1 MRAVLSLPVR
11 FRLVALISVGILV
24 AAVTPGSPATAR
36 DGGTS
41 DPGGAARAAAGPS
54 VSVTLV
60 TGDRVVLRDETGG
73 RRSVVFEPAEGRDEI
88 DVHQVEIDE
97 DLYLFPS
104 DTLPYLSDD
113 RLDRALFNIDALVAK
128 EYDDASLDAVP
139 LIATTTGGARSLSTL
154 TAADQGE
161 PLESIDGS
169 ALSVD
174 KDEASAF
181 WESVTGAGRSR
192 LAAGVQKLWLDGKVT
207 ADLEHSV
214 PQIGAPTAWEAGYD
228 GTGVTVAVL
237 DTGVDAEHPD
247 LVGQVGAEQN
257 FSESD
262 TAQDGFGH
270 GTHVAATIAGTGAGS
285 DGPRKGVAPGAT
297 ILSGKVLD
305 DEGSGWESDIIAGM
319 EWAVGAEADVVN
331 MSLGGGPTDGTDPL
345 SEALNE
351 LSDTTDT
358 LFVVSAGN
366 DGPGGSTVG
375 TPGAADRALTVGAVD
390 RDESLAEFSSRGPRL
405 GDLAIKPDIT
415 APGVDIAAARA
426 SGTSMGTPVDALYT
440 RASGTSMAAPHV
452 AGAAALLAAQHP
464 TWTGDQLKD
473 GLVST
478 ARPGDLTE
486 VEQGGGRVDV
496 TRAVTQGV
504 YGTGTVYLGSL
515 TPGSPAVTEQIT
527 WTNTTDQDVE
537 LDLELDVTKLSGD
550 APAPGALTLGADS
563 VTVPAGSTATVP
575 LTVDPAHLGHGR
587 YAGQLVATGGDV
599 TVHTTVGVLMAPP
612 THEVTFSAVD
622 FNGQSITATPVILV
636 GEDPRFDTL
645 VHVWKDTTE
654 TVELGEGDYFMSA
667 MVTPDVYDEDSG
679 VAFVDPDFEV
689 TEDREV
695 VLDAR
700 KAHRIEIDTP
710 KPTTPRGNLGYTTY
724 REARGRTFYHS
735 VQKFDG
741 TTSIWVTPTER
752 AKGGYFEFTSRW
764 QLGEPLLS
772 ARTTGFGPPLRLL
785 PRYERTSPAID
796 GTRRLQVVEAG
807 AGKPA
812 DYAGL
817 DVAGKIAM
825 VHPAQKGGQDV
836 NAAVAAGAAML
847 LIAPKEGTQWW
858 TKYTGRG
865 TRLPIPVI
873 VVSPRERDQL
883 TERMAGARPVTLT
896 LEGTPDSR
904 YTYDVVQV
912 AKERVPNRPVHT
924 VSPGNSTTITADYHE
939 MGGEPWAKEQ
949 RYAWRPWQQSTVVEN
964 QQELHT
970 PQRRTETIS
979 SGSPDTLWRQH
990 VLHLFSWDTLNPI
1003 KGGAVHPLRTYRPR
1017 ERVSYDWFGSVVR
1030 PAVPAGTV
1038 PRRTGDALDLR
1049 VAELAGDDG
1058 TTYDRSGSNE
1068 TTMELYEDGR
1078 LLASDD
1084 QAWGTYTATSA
1095 RADYRLEL
1103 DVARTKDPQWA
1114 YSTTT
1119 NTTWEFGSARPG
1131 NGSADLPL
1139 LEVDYDVPVDLA
1151 NTARGGRFERLGF
1164 SVGYAGRPDRAARLR
1179 DLDAWISY
1187 DDGGTWQRLH
1197 TSALGSSRSAIV
1209 WHPREGGFASLRVR
1223 ATDRDGNSIE
1233 QTVVRAYGIAPG

>member
-1 MRAVLSLPVR
+1 MRERLNLPAPRRLGALFAAAVL
-11 FRLVALISVGILV
+11 AAAIS
-24 AAVTPGSPATAR
+24 PGSPTAAR
-36 DGGTS
+36 DGAAPTA
-41 DPGGAARAAAGPS
+41 PGAAAPAAAAP
-54 VSVTLV
+54 VTVTLV

-73 RRSVVFEPAEGRDEI
+73 KRSVAFEPAEGRDQI
-88 DVHQVEIDE
+88 NVHQVEIDE
-97 DLYLFPS
+97 ELYLFPS
-104 DTLPYLSDD
+104 DVLPYLSDD
-113 RLDRALFNIDALVAK
+113 RLDRALFNIDALVA
-128 EYDDASLDAVP
+128 EGYDDASLDAVP

-214 PQIGAPTAWEAGYD
+214 AQIGAPTAWEAGYD

-247 LVGQVGAEQN
+247 LAGQVGGEQN

-262 TAQDGFGH
+262 TVQDGFGH

-285 DGPRKGVAPGAT
+285 DGLRKGVAPGAT

-305 DEGSGWESDIIAGM
+305 DEGSGWESDIIEGM
-319 EWAVGAEADVVN
+319 EWAVGADADVVN

-345 SEALNE
+345 SVSVNQ

-366 DGPGGSTVG
+366 DGPGASTVG
-375 TPGAADRALTVGAVD
+375 TPGTADRALTVGAVD
-390 RDESLAEFSSRGPRL
+390 RDESLADFSSRGPRM

-478 ARPGDLTE
+478 ALPADLTE
-486 VEQGGGRVDV
+486 YEQGGGRVDV
-496 TRAVTQGV
+496 NRAVTQGV
-504 YGTGTVYLGSL
+504 YGTGTVNLGDLDPKSG
-515 TPGSPAVTEQIT
+515 PVTQQVT
-527 WTNTTDQDVE
+527 WTNTTDQDVD
-537 LDLELDVTKLSGD
+537 LDLELDVTDLSGD
-550 APAPGALTLGADS
+550 APAAGALTLGADTVS
-563 VTVPAGSTATVP
+563 VPAGATATLP
-575 LTVDPAHLGHGR
+575 LTVDPALLDHGR
-587 YAGQLVATGGDV
+587 YAGQLIATSGDV
-599 TVHTTVGVLMAPP
+599 TVHTTIGVVKAAP
-612 THEVTFSAVD
+612 THEVTLRAVGFD
-622 FNGQSITATPVILV
+622 GESITATPVIFV

-645 VHVWKDTTE
+645 VHVWKDTTK
-654 TVELGEGDYFMSA
+654 TVALGEGDYYMSA
-667 MVTPDVYDEDSG
+667 LVTPDVYDEDSA
-679 VAFVDPDFEV
+679 VALIDPDFEV
-689 TEDREV
+689 TEDREF

-700 KAHRIEIDTP
+700 KAVRVEIDTP
-710 KPTTPRGNLGYTTY
+710 QPAVLRGNLGYTTY
-724 REARGRTFYHS
+724 RQARGRSFSHS
-735 VQKFDG
+735 VMEFDS

-752 AKGGYFEFTSRW
+752 AKGGAFEFTSRW
-764 QLGEPLLS
+764 QLAEPLLS
-772 ARTTGFGPPLRLL
+772 ARTSGSQTLRFL
-785 PRYERTSPAID
+785 PRYERYSPA
-796 GTRRLQVVEAG
+796 VVEAERLEVVPVG
-807 AGKPA
+807 EGRPE
-812 DYAGL
+812 DYEGV
-817 DVAGKIAM
+817 DVVGKIAM
-825 VHPAQKGGQDV
+825 VKPDDKGAEDV
-836 NAAVAAGAAML
+836 DAAVAAGAALML
-847 LIAPKEGTQWW
+847 IVPKEGTQWW

-865 TRLPIPVI
+865 SRLPIPVL
-873 VVSPRERDQL
+873 VLSARERDLL
-883 TERMAGARPVTLT
+883 TERLAQGRVSLT
-896 LEGTPDSR
+896 IDAVPDSR

-912 AKERVPNRPVHT
+912 AQDRVPQQVVHT
-924 VSPGNSTTITADYHE
+924 VSPHNSATITANYHE

-949 RYAWRPWQQSTVVEN
+949 RYAWRPWQRTTVVEN
-964 QQELHT
+964 QQEVHT

-990 VLHLFSWDTLNPI
+990 VLHFFSWDLMNPI
-1003 KGGAVHPLRTYRPR
+1003 RGGAVHGLRTYQPG
-1017 ERVSYDWFGSVVR
+1017 ERVTYDWWGSVVR
-1030 PAVPAGTV
+1030 PAVPTGAV
-1038 PRRTGDALDLR
+1038 PTRTGDGLLLQ
-1049 VAELAGDDG
+1049 VAELAGNGG
-1058 TTYDRSGSNE
+1058 TTYDRSGPTE
-1068 TTMELYEDGR
+1068 TTMNLYEDGQ

-1095 RADYRLEL
+1095 QADYRLEL

-1114 YSTTT
+1114 FSTTT
-1119 NTTWEFGSARPG
+1119 DTTWEFGSARPG
-1131 NGSADLPL
+1131 TGSTDLPL
-1139 LEVDYDVPVDLA
+1139 LQVDYDVPVGLD
-1151 NTARGGRFERLGF
+1151 NKVRGGRFERIGF
-1164 SVGYAGRPDRAARLR
+1164 SVGYAGRPDRAARVR
-1179 DLDAWISY
+1179 DMDAWISY
-1187 DDGGTWQRLH
+1187 DDGGTWQRLQ
-1197 TSALGSSRSAIV
+1197 LRSGDS
-1209 WHPREGGFASLRVR
+1209 WSTYLRHPRDGGNASLRVR
-1223 ATDRDGNSIE
+1223 ATDREGNSID

>member
-1 MRAVLSLPVR
+1 M
-11 FRLVALISVGILV
+11 
-24 AAVTPGSPATAR
+24 
-36 DGGTS
+36 
-41 DPGGAARAAAGPS
+41 
-54 VSVTLV
+54 

-113 RLDRALFNIDALVAK
+113 RLDRALFNIDALVA
-128 EYDDASLDAVP
+128 EGYDDASLDAVP

-247 LVGQVGAEQN
+247 LAGQVGAEQN

-285 DGPRKGVAPGAT
+285 DGLRKGVAPGAT

-345 SEALNE
+345 SEAVNE

-390 RDESLAEFSSRGPRL
+390 RDESLADFSSRGPRL

-464 TWTGDQLKD
+464 AWTGDQLKD

-550 APAPGALTLGADS
+550 APAAGALTLGADS

-599 TVHTTVGVLMAPP
+599 TVHTTVGVLMAAADARG
-612 THEVTFSAVD
+612 HVQRGRLQRAVD
-622 FNGQSITATPVILV
+622 HGDA
-636 GEDPRFDTL
+636 GDPGGRGPAVRHAGARLEGHDRDRRAGRGRL
-645 VHVWKDTTE
+645 LHERHGHPRRVRRG
-654 TVELGEGDYFMSA
+654 LGRRVRRPGLRGDRGPRGRAGRPEG
-667 MVTPDVYDEDSG
+667 PPG
-679 VAFVDPDFEV
+679 R
-689 TEDREV
+689 DRHPEA
-695 VLDAR
+695 D
-700 KAHRIEIDTP
+700 DTP
-710 KPTTPRGNLGYTTY
+710 GQPRLHDVPRSTGAHLLPLGPEVRRHHVDLGHARPRG
-724 REARGRTFYHS
+724 
-735 VQKFDG
+735 
-741 TTSIWVTPTER
+741 PR
-752 AKGGYFEFTSRW
+752 AAYFEFTSRW

-836 NAAVAAGAAML
+836 
-847 LIAPKEGTQWW
+847 
-858 TKYTGRG
+858 
-865 TRLPIPVI
+865 TRP
-873 VVSPRERDQL
+873 SPRE
-883 TERMAGARPVTLT
+883 
-896 LEGTPDSR
+896 
-904 YTYDVVQV
+904 
-912 AKERVPNRPVHT
+912 
-924 VSPGNSTTITADYHE
+924 
-939 MGGEPWAKEQ
+939 Q
-949 RYAWRPWQQSTVVEN
+949 R
-964 QQELHT
+964 
-970 PQRRTETIS
+970 
-979 SGSPDTLWRQH
+979 
-990 VLHLFSWDTLNPI
+990 
-1003 KGGAVHPLRTYRPR
+1003 
-1017 ERVSYDWFGSVVR
+1017 
-1030 PAVPAGTV
+1030 
-1038 PRRTGDALDLR
+1038 
-1049 VAELAGDDG
+1049 
-1058 TTYDRSGSNE
+1058 
-1068 TTMELYEDGR
+1068 
-1078 LLASDD
+1078 
-1084 QAWGTYTATSA
+1084 
-1095 RADYRLEL
+1095 
-1103 DVARTKDPQWA
+1103 
-1114 YSTTT
+1114 
-1119 NTTWEFGSARPG
+1119 
-1131 NGSADLPL
+1131 
-1139 LEVDYDVPVDLA
+1139 
-1151 NTARGGRFERLGF
+1151 
-1164 SVGYAGRPDRAARLR
+1164 
-1179 DLDAWISY
+1179 
-1187 DDGGTWQRLH
+1187 
-1197 TSALGSSRSAIV
+1197 
-1209 WHPREGGFASLRVR
+1209 
-1223 ATDRDGNSIE
+1223 
-1233 QTVVRAYGIAPG
+1233 

>member
-1 MRAVLSLPVR
+1 MRDRLNP
-11 FRLVALISVGILV
+11 FRLRLGALLGAGILV
-24 AAVTPGSPATAR
+24 AAISPGSPAAAR
-36 DGGTS
+36 DE
-41 DPGGAARAAAGPS
+41 GAAKGEAAPAAAAP
-54 VSVTLV
+54 VAVTLV
-60 TGDRVVLRDETGG
+60 TGDRVLLRDETGG
-73 RRSVVFEPAEGRDEI
+73 KRSITFEPAEGRDQI
-88 DVHQVEIDE
+88 DVHQVEIDDE
-97 DLYLFPS
+97 LHVFPS
-104 DTLPYLSDD
+104 DVLPYLSAD
-113 RLDRALFNIDALVAK
+113 RLDRAMFNIDALVA
-128 EYDDASLDAVP
+128 EGYDDASLGSVP
-139 LIATTTGGARSLSTL
+139 LIATTTGSARPLSAL
-154 TAADQGE
+154 TAAEQGE
-161 PLESIDGS
+161 TLESIDGQ

-174 KDEASAF
+174 KDGASAF
-181 WESVTGAGRSR
+181 WESVTDAGQSR
-192 LAAGVQKLWLDGKVT
+192 LAAGVQKLWLDGKAS
-207 ADLEHSV
+207 ADLDRSV
-214 PQIGAPTAWEAGYD
+214 AQIGAPTAWEAGYD

-247 LVGQVGAEQN
+247 LAGQVGAEEN
-257 FSESD
+257 FSESE
-262 TAQDGFGH
+262 TVQDGFGH
-270 GTHVAATIAGTGAGS
+270 GTHVAATIAGTGDGS
-285 DGPRKGVAPGAT
+285 DGLRKGVAFGAT

-305 DEGSGWESDIIAGM
+305 DSGSGWESDIIAGM
-319 EWAVGAEADVVN
+319 EWAVGAGADVVN

-345 SEALNE
+345 SLAVNE

-366 DGPGGSTVG
+366 DGPGASTVG
-375 TPGAADRALTVGAVD
+375 TPGTADRALTVGAVD
-390 RDESLAEFSSRGPRL
+390 RDESLADFSSRGPRL

-464 TWTGDQLKD
+464 AWTGDQLKD

-478 ARPGDLTE
+478 ARPGDLKE
-486 VEQGGGRVDV
+486 MEQGGGRVDV

-504 YGTGTVYLGSL
+504 YGTGTVSLGSF
-515 TPGSPAVTEQIT
+515 TPDGAPVTEQIT

-537 LDLELDVTKLSGD
+537 LDLELVVTDLSGD
-550 APAPGALTLGADS
+550 APAAGALTLGADT
-563 VTVPAGSTATVP
+563 VTVPAGSSATVP
-575 LTVDPAHLGHGR
+575 LTADPSHLGHGQ
-587 YAGQLVATGGDV
+587 YAGQLVATSGDV
-599 TVHTTVGVLMAPP
+599 TVHTTVGMVMAPP
-612 THEVTFSAVD
+612 THEVTISAVD
-622 FNGQSITATPVILV
+622 FNGESITATPVILV

-654 TVELGEGDYFMSA
+654 TVELGEGDYYLSA

-689 TEDREV
+689 NDDREL

-700 KAHRIEIDTP
+700 KANQLEIDTP
-710 KPTTPRGNLGYTTY
+710 KPTTPRGNLGYSSY

-735 VQKFDG
+735 VMKFDG
-741 TTSIWVTPTER
+741 TTSIWVAPTDK
-752 AKGGYFEFTSRW
+752 AKGGYFEFNSRW

-772 ARTTGFGPPLRLL
+772 ARTIGFGHQLRLW

-796 GTRRLQVVEAG
+796 GTRRLQVVAAG

-812 DYAGL
+812 DYEGI

-825 VHPAQKGGQDV
+825 VQPAQKGGQDV

-847 LIAPKEGTQWW
+847 MIVPPEGLQWW

-883 TERMAGARPVTLT
+883 RERMAGSRPVTLSF
-896 LEGTPDSR
+896 EGTPDSR
-904 YTYDVVQV
+904 YTYDVFQV

-924 VSPGNSTTITADYHE
+924 VSPGNSATITADYNE

-949 RYAWRPWQQSTVVEN
+949 RYAWRPWQQSTIVEN
-964 QQELHT
+964 QQEVHT

-990 VLHLFSWDTLNPI
+990 VLHYFSWDQMNPI
-1003 KGGAVHPLRTYRPR
+1003 RDGALHALRTYRPR
-1017 ERVSYDWFGSVVR
+1017 ERVSYDWFGAVVR

-1038 PRRTGDALDLR
+1038 PSRTGDALDLR
-1049 VAELAGDDG
+1049 VAEMAGSDG
-1058 TTYDRSGSNE
+1058 MTYDRSRPAE
-1068 TTMELYEDGR
+1068 TTMDLYEDGQ

-1084 QAWGTYTATSA
+1084 EAWGAYIATAA

-1103 DVARTKDPQWA
+1103 DVVRTKDAQWA

-1119 NTTWEFGSARPG
+1119 DTTWEFGSARPAD
-1131 NGSADLPL
+1131 GSVDLPL
-1139 LEVDYDVPVDLA
+1139 LQVDYDVPVGLD
-1151 NTARGGRFERLGF
+1151 NTVRGGRFERIGL
-1164 SVGYAGRPDRAARLR
+1164 SVGYAGRDARMR
-1179 DLDAWISY
+1179 DVDAWISY
-1187 DDGGTWQRLH
+1187 DDGGTWQRLQLH
-1197 TSALGSSRSAIV
+1197 GGAGDSWRV
-1209 WHPREGGFASLRVR
+1209 YVRHPRGGGHASLRVK
-1223 ATDRDGNSIE
+1223 ATDRDGNSID
-1233 QTVVRAYGIAPG
+1233 QTVVRAYGIAPGA

>member
-1 MRAVLSLPVR
+1 M
-11 FRLVALISVGILV
+11 
-24 AAVTPGSPATAR
+24 
-36 DGGTS
+36 
-41 DPGGAARAAAGPS
+41 
-54 VSVTLV
+54 

-73 RRSVVFEPAEGRDEI
+73 KRSVTFEPAEGRDEI
-88 DVHQVEIDE
+88 DVHQVDIDDE
-97 DLYLFPS
+97 LYLFPS
-104 DTLPYLSDD
+104 DALPYLSDD
-113 RLDRALFNIDALVAK
+113 RLDRALFNIDALVA
-128 EYDDASLDAVP
+128 EGYDDASLDAVP
-139 LIATTTGGARSLSTL
+139 LIATTTGGARSLSAL

-214 PQIGAPTAWEAGYD
+214 PQIGAPTAWDAGYD

-247 LVGQVGAEQN
+247 LAGQVGAEQN

-262 TAQDGFGH
+262 TVQDGFGH

-285 DGPRKGVAPGAT
+285 DGLRKGVAPGAT

-319 EWAVGAEADVVN
+319 EWAVGEDADVVN

-345 SEALNE
+345 SEAVNE
-351 LSDTTDT
+351 LSDSSDT

-375 TPGAADRALTVGAVD
+375 TPGTADRALTVGAVD
-390 RDESLAEFSSRGPRL
+390 RDESLADFSSRGPRL

-452 AGAAALLAAQHP
+452 AGAAALLATQHP

-496 TRAVTQGV
+496 ARAVTQGV
-504 YGTGTVYLGSL
+504 YGTGTVNLGSL
-515 TPGSPAVTEQIT
+515 TPGSAAVTQQIT
-527 WTNTTDQDVE
+527 WTNTTDEDVE

-563 VTVPAGSTATVP
+563 VTVPAGSSATVP

-735 VQKFDG
+735 VMKFDG

-752 AKGGYFEFTSRW
+752 AKGGVLRVHVAVAAGRAAAHCAHDRLRPAPPAVAEVRAHLSPHRRDPAAPGRRSRRG
-764 QLGEPLLS
+764 QGSGLRGSRRRRED
-772 ARTTGFGPPLRLL
+772 RDGPPGTEGWPGRQRGRRRGRGDAADRAQGGHPVVDEVHRPRGPSPDPGHRRVPPGTGPAHRTDGRATAGDTHSRRNPRQPVHLRRGAGGQGAGAESTGAHRVPRQQRDHHREL
-785 PRYERTSPAID
+785 PRD
-796 GTRRLQVVEAG
+796 GRRALGQG
-807 AGKPA
+807 AA
-812 DYAGL
+812 L
-817 DVAGKIAM
+817 RV
-825 VHPAQKGGQDV
+825 
-836 NAAVAAGAAML
+836 AAVAAEHGRREPAGAAYPP
-847 LIAPKEGTQWW
+847 APHRDDLQRQPRHPLAPARPAPLQLGHAEPDQ
-858 TKYTGRG
+858 GRG
-865 TRLPIPVI
+865 GAPAAHLPA
-873 VVSPRERDQL
+873 
-883 TERMAGARPVTLT
+883 AGAGVVRLVRLGGAACCSRRNGAEADRRRAAPPGRRARRRPA
-896 LEGTPDSR
+896 G
-904 YTYDVVQV
+904 
-912 AKERVPNRPVHT
+912 
-924 VSPGNSTTITADYHE
+924 
-939 MGGEPWAKEQ
+939 
-949 RYAWRPWQQSTVVEN
+949 
-964 QQELHT
+964 
-970 PQRRTETIS
+970 RRTT
-979 SGSPDTLWRQH
+979 G
-990 VLHLFSWDTLNPI
+990 
-1003 KGGAVHPLRTYRPR
+1003 
-1017 ERVSYDWFGSVVR
+1017 
-1030 PAVPAGTV
+1030 PAPA
-1038 PRRTGDALDLR
+1038 
-1049 VAELAGDDG
+1049 
-1058 TTYDRSGSNE
+1058 E
-1068 TTMELYEDGR
+1068 TTMELYENGR

-1095 RADYRLEL
+1095 RAAYRLEL

-1119 NTTWEFGSARPG
+1119 DTTWEFELRPARERLRGP
-1131 NGSADLPL
+1131 
-1139 LEVDYDVPVDLA
+1139 
-1151 NTARGGRFERLGF
+1151 TATRGRLRRTRRPREHRAAVGGFARLGF
-1164 SVGYAGRPDRAARLR
+1164 SVGYAGRAGPRGEVARPGRLDLVRRRR
-1179 DLDAWISY
+1179 DS
-1187 DDGGTWQRLH
+1187 
-1197 TSALGSSRSAIV
+1197 GS
-1209 WHPREGGFASLRVR
+1209 G
-1223 ATDRDGNSIE
+1223 
-1233 QTVVRAYGIAPG
+1233 